1 MTANTRS
8 NLAHSHLGRITS
20 WWHAFEEALPGGRR
34 RRTLWLALI
43 TLVMGVL
50 ITLVWLAG
58 RYEASQL
65 QSELESDTTEAV
77 SDLRR
82 QLARQTQS
90 LQGLQSNTPIETFWN
105 TEAQALL
112 REHREWLRIESR
124 DPELNLKNQVDTP
137 LRKPIFKRVSR
148 TDSLNET
155 VQACA
160 KARRISGPS

>member
-1 MTANTRS
+1 MTPNTWPHWARALVQRS
-8 NLAHSHLGRITS
+8 TS
-20 WWHAFEEALPGGRR
+20 WWHGFEEALPGGRG

-65 QSELESDTTEAV
+65 QAELESDTTEAV

-82 QLARQTQS
+82 QLERQTQI
-90 LQGLQSNTPIETFWN
+90 LQGLQSNTPTETFWN

-137 LRKPIFKRVSR
+137 LR
-148 TDSLNET
+148 
-155 VQACA
+155 
-160 KARRISGPS
+160 